1 MQTAK
6 IASVDMVGFHQVLTL
21 KIRHPDSK
29 FKVGQTV
36 EVKIKKPTRNLEQ
49 HGILIAIFKVMQV
62 QFAGINIYSVDEF
75 LFAMKSYVYEVKPIF
90 YINQTDGVGEFST
103 SSLDKTE
110 FSYLIKWIE
119 FEWMVSHLDLDIS
132 EWTSY
137 NKKEA

>member
-1 MQTAK
+1 MKMAE
-6 IASVDMVGFHQVLTL
+6 IVEVEMVSFYQRVIL

-36 EVKIKKPTRNLEQ
+36 EVKIKKPTRNLKQAEV
-49 HGILIAIFKVMQV
+49 LVALFKVMQGP
-62 QFAGINIYSVDEF
+62 FARIHIYSYDEF
-75 LFAMKSYVYEVKPIF
+75 LFAMKSYVYEVKPAF

-103 SSLDKTE
+103 SSLDETE
-110 FSYLIKWIE
+110 FSHLIKWIE

-137 NKKEA
+137 NKKEE